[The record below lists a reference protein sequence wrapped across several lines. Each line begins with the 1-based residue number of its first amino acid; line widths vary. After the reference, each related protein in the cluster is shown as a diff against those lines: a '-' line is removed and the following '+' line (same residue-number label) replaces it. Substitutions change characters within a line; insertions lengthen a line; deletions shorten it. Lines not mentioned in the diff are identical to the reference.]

1 MINVYSFEGTNEEEC
16 RMKCLE
22 ELDVY
27 DNEIITKEYE
37 EENNYKIE
45 VIKIEEVKE
54 FIREFTTNILEKM
67 NLKSQINVDEDE
79 KIFTVKLKSN
89 DNSILIGKD
98 GKNLSALQILIRQAV
113 RNNTK
118 FNLKINLDISN
129 YKRRKEQ
136 FFESDIKNII
146 NEVLTTKTNTTL
158 DPMNSYQRRLVH
170 NVANNYYNIETESF
184 GEEPNRC
191 VTIKYVEN

>member
-1 MINVYSFEGTNEEEC
+1 MINVYSFEDTNAENC

-37 EENNYKIE
+37 EEDNYKID
-45 VIKIEEVKE
+45 VLKISDVKDYICDFVKE
-54 FIREFTTNILEKM
+54 LLLKM
-67 NLKSQINVDEDE
+67 NLKSQVMVEEDE
-79 KIFTVKLKSN
+79 KIFTVRLKSN
-89 DNSILIGKD
+89 DNAILIGKD
-98 GKNLSALQILIRQAV
+98 GKNLSALQLIIRQVV

-129 YKRRKEQ
+129 YKKRKEQ
-136 FFESDIKNII
+136 FFESDIKAII
-146 NEVLTTKTNTTL
+146 NEVLTTKTDTTL

-170 NVANNYYNIETESF
+170 NIANNYYNIETEST

-191 VTIKYVEN
+191 VNIKYVEN

>member
-1 MINVYSFEGTNEEEC
+1 MINVYSFEEQSAEDC

-37 EENNYKIE
+37 EEGSYKID

-54 FIREFTTNILEKM
+54 FIKEFIDTVLKKM
-67 NLKSQINVDEDE
+67 NLKPQIIVEEEE
-79 KIFTVKLKSN
+79 KIFTVRIRCN
-89 DNSILIGKD
+89 DNAILIGKD
-98 GKNLSALQILIRQAV
+98 GKNLAALQILVRQAV

-136 FFESDIKNII
+136 FFENDIKKII
-146 NEVLTTKTNTTL
+146 NEVLISKTDTTL

-170 NVANNYYNIETESF
+170 NVANNYYNIETESN